1 MSIALADLVD
11 PKQITLNL
19 RAETQEE
26 AIREIVGL
34 LVGAGKIDNP
44 EKFLEQLKAREAANS
59 TYAANGVAFPHART
73 KLVDEIVVGIGQSE
87 AGIPWTGKG
96 EVAHLIFLIAV
107 PERLISDYLV
117 VVGAIARATRVR
129 PLRTLLLHAE
139 NVDEFIA
146 TLLSSSSIRL
156 LQKPIAGTI
165 ENFLFRFGQ
174 AAHAGLGNLVQNR
187 IDRSVDIIRL
197 DHAARAR
204 LLHNG

>member
-26 AIREIVGL
+26 AMREIVGL

-59 TYAANGVAFPHART
+59 TYAADGVAFPHART
-73 KLVDEIVVGIGQSE
+73 KLVDEIVVGIGRSE

-117 VVGAIARATRVR
+117 VVGTIARTTKDR

-139 NVDEFIA
+139 SADEFIA
-146 TLLSSSSIRL
+146 TLLSAPS
-156 LQKPIAGTI
+156 
-165 ENFLFRFGQ
+165 F
-174 AAHAGLGNLVQNR
+174 
-187 IDRSVDIIRL
+187 
-197 DHAARAR
+197 
-204 LLHNG
+204 

>member
-19 RAETQEE
+19 RSETQEQ
-26 AIREIVGL
+26 AMRDIVRL
-34 LVGAGKIDNP
+34 LVGAGKNDNP

-59 TYAANGVAFPHART
+59 TYAADGVAFPHART
-73 KLVDEIVVGIGQSE
+73 KLVDEIVVGIGRSE

-117 VVGAIARATRVR
+117 VVGTIARTTKDR

-139 NVDEFIA
+139 SVDEFVA
-146 TLLSSSSIRL
+146 TLLS
-156 LQKPIAGTI
+156 PP
-165 ENFLFRFGQ
+165 
-174 AAHAGLGNLVQNR
+174 
-187 IDRSVDIIRL
+187 
-197 DHAARAR
+197 
-204 LLHNG
+204 